1 MLKLS
6 VLAGPDVGSV
16 FSPVSARIVI
26 GRGDD
31 CDVVLR
37 HPSIAPHHCSIQRKP
52 GNTLIVSDLYTP
64 TGTFLS
70 DGHTSVDTYEIHSG
84 DEILVG
90 DNRIRIELPEEE
102 CLKESETFSIPQA
115 EQVEVEQPTIAMTH
129 TATEN
134 GDLREGGM
142 TRLKKFL
149 TALIPPIGRRT

>member
-16 FSPVSARIVI
+16 FSPVSATVVI

-37 HPSIAPHHCSIQRKP
+37 HPSIAPRHCSIQRKP
-52 GNTLIVSDLYTP
+52 GNTFILSDLYTP

-70 DGHTSVDTYEIHSG
+70 DGETSVDTYELHNG
-84 DEILVG
+84 DEILIG

-102 CLKESETFSIPQA
+102 RREQSATFSIPQ
-115 EQVEVEQPTIAMTH
+115 QVEQPTVVTTR
-129 TATEN
+129 TAAEN

-142 TRLKKFL
+142 TRLKKLL
-149 TALIPPIGRRT
+149 TALIPPIGKRT

>member
-26 GRGDD
+26 GREDD

-37 HPSIAPHHCSIQRKP
+37 HPSIAPRHCSIQRKP
-52 GNTLIVSDLYTP
+52 GNTFILSDLHTP

-70 DGHTSVDTYEIHSG
+70 DGHTSVDTYELHSG

-102 CLKESETFSIPQA
+102 RSEKSPSVSSSHVQ
-115 EQVEVEQPTIAMTH
+115 VEQPTVATTR
-129 TATEN
+129 TAAEN
-134 GDLREGGM
+134 GDLREGRM
-142 TRLKKFL
+142 TRLKKLL